1 MARGCRKAALMLNEA
16 QRPRLFTTFQ
26 KHLGRPAIVE
36 VRDRASVSSRL
47 PAESYRPRRRGS
59 GEPPTPAK
67 GFRPPEVRPLE
78 EGRHLKISSPEP
90 VEVAEARLLQAFER
104 AKYAALLEID
114 DTYCL

>member
-1 MARGCRKAALMLNEA
+1 MPRFRVDCPLNLIGRGGAARGS
-16 QRPRLFTTFQ
+16 RPPL
-26 KHLGRPAIVE
+26 
-36 VRDRASVSSRL
+36 
-47 PAESYRPRRRGS
+47 
-59 GEPPTPAK
+59 AK

-114 DTYCL
+114 DTYGL